1 MEPFEPEALKKR
13 RNIFLI
19 ILCILVFVDAGSSFF
34 QMILMP
40 IYAKEETAN
49 MALDF
54 YNKLGS
60 NEMAEQMEQIF
71 TAAQALPGWYFVLS
85 SLPFLLAVLG
95 AAFVLR
101 RKTLGF
107 HLYVISQ
114 LLAFCCQNLLLKE
127 PFQMSWITIICSICI
142 AICFYFQLKDN
153 NKSPNGNNEEVDN

>member
-1 MEPFEPEALKKR
+1 MEPFEPEAIKKR
-13 RNIFLI
+13 RNIFLL

-40 IYAKEETAN
+40 IYAKEETAE

-54 YNKLGS
+54 YNKFGS

-85 SLPFLLAVLG
+85 SLPFLLAIAG
-95 AAFVLR
+95 AVFVLR

-142 AICFYFQLKDN
+142 ALCFYFQLKDSPKTP
-153 NKSPNGNNEEVDN
+153 KSNNEQVDN

>member
-85 SLPFLLAVLG
+85 SLPFLLAIVG
-95 AAFVLR
+95 HIDGYWQKF
-101 RKTLGF
+101 
-107 HLYVISQ
+107 
-114 LLAFCCQNLLLKE
+114 LLLVRRPYSEICQRPNRQSKE
-127 PFQMSWITIICSICI
+127 NYMPDST
-142 AICFYFQLKDN
+142 KD
-153 NKSPNGNNEEVDN
+153 

>member
-40 IYAKEETAN
+40 IYAKEKTAE

-54 YNKLGS
+54 YNKFGS

-127 PFQMSWITIICSICI
+127 PFQMSWITILCSICI
-142 AICFYFQLKDN
+142 ALCFYFQLKDSPKTP
-153 NKSPNGNNEEVDN
+153 KSNNEQVDN

>member
-1 MEPFEPEALKKR
+1 MEPFEPEAIKKR
-13 RNIFLI
+13 RNIFLL

-60 NEMAEQMEQIF
+60 NEMSEQMEQIF

-85 SLPFLLAVLG
+85 SLPFLLAIAG
-95 AAFVLR
+95 AVFVLR

-142 AICFYFQLKDN
+142 ALCFYFQLKDSPKTP
-153 NKSPNGNNEEVDN
+153 KSNNEQTDN